1 MKKIVLSLALLFSAF
16 LGIAQSDA
24 YTTAMTGFLT
34 KMKSANS
41 VESYQPLANGFERIA
56 NAETKQWLPRYYA
69 AMCYVM
75 QAMMQQDKSLVDGL
89 VDKAELLLTDAFKL
103 DANDEILILQALCKS
118 ARIGV
123 DPMTRG
129 MKYGM
134 ESNQLLEQAKKT
146 SPNNPRIYFLQ
157 GQSLFYTPEAFG
169 GGKAK
174 AKPVFEKAVE
184 LFKSFQPSGELMPNW
199 GGDQAQKML
208 ESCQ

>member
-1 MKKIVLSLALLFSAF
+1 MKKLVLSLALLLSAF
-16 LGIAQSDA
+16 LGVAQSDA

-41 VESYQPLANGFERIA
+41 IESYQPLANGFERIA

-103 DANDEILILQALCKS
+103 EANDEILILQALCKS

-184 LFKSFQPSGELMPNW
+184 LFKSFQSSGELMPNW
-199 GGDQAQKML
+199 GADQAQKML